1 MKTIKKPKQ
10 TVIEV
15 TKCKQCCYRG
25 LDFVCGKYNKVY
37 KVLWLDDIIKS
48 KPSFC
53 KVKRI
58 IIEEK

>member
-25 LDFVCGKYNKVY
+25 IGFVCGKYNKV
-37 KVLWLDDIIKS
+37 VWLDDIIKS
-48 KPSFC
+48 KPDFC

-58 IIEEK
+58 IIEEIK

>member
-25 LDFVCGKYNKVY
+25 IGFVCGKYNKV
-37 KVLWLDDIIKS
+37 VWLDDIIKS
-48 KPSFC
+48 KPGYC

-58 IIEEK
+58 IVEEIK